1 MTATKMD
8 MKEKPFYL
16 KDDQIEWV
24 KSILV
29 FNVDVF
35 IYIL

>member
-1 MTATKMD
+1 MMTATKTD

-24 KSILV
+24 ENTLASMSLV
-29 FNVDVF
+29 E
-35 IYIL
+35 